1 MFTIVNT
8 IEKVF
13 LAVQY
18 GVYNREG
25 VLGSSVW
32 CLQCRRCSWQFSM
45 VFTIE
50 KVFLAVQYGVYNVE
64 GVLGSSVWCLQ

>member
-1 MFTIVNT
+1 MVFT

-13 LAVQY
+13 SAVQY

-32 CLQCRRCSWQFSM
+32 CLQCRRCSRQFSM

-50 KVFLAVQYGVYNVE
+50 KVFSAVQYGVYYGE
-64 GVLGSSVWCLQ
+64 GVLGSSV